1 MHARPPLSVL
11 AHVTKITALVIL
23 GVVLFF
29 ETVPRFVPLPGLSLD
44 ELNPPQ
50 LRSGSRRRAQPHPYL
65 SYALRPGWTSAED
78 AMEQVSH
85 NPLGFRGPEPQLPK
99 PAGIFRILCVGGSS
113 TYGSG
118 PTKDKN
124 TYPAVLQELLHERGA
139 TAVETVNLG
148 VKGWTTTESLI
159 NLSLRGMELEP
170 DLVVVYQAT
179 NDALATM
186 WPEPN
191 WDQTHFRTTW
201 TEFQRSGFELALE
214 HSRVYLML
222 REYLTDYSDSLLN
235 QDHYTIRN
243 QTSDYSEPDIDR
255 EVPERGV
262 LTYLR
267 NLRQMVALTR
277 AYGAQI
283 AFVRQAFH
291 PGEGTGPNPNSGAVR
306 KRVMGRLL
314 EAQEALGEELGVP
327 VIDVA
332 TELEAKAREQ
342 LESGGEQRVFT
353 NNVHLTNGGARE
365 LAKVLSRELIRLQ
378 LVPRS

>member
-1 MHARPPLSVL
+1 MSARPPQSTLARVAKIAVL
-11 AHVTKITALVIL
+11 VAI

-29 ETVPRFVPLPGLSLD
+29 ETVPRLVPIPGLGLD
-44 ELNPPQ
+44 ELDPPQ
-50 LRSGSRRRAQPHPYL
+50 LRSESSRRAGPHPYL
-65 SYALRPGWTSAED
+65 SYALRPGWTAPEGGR
-78 AMEQVSH
+78 EQASH
-85 NPLGFRGPEPQLPK
+85 SRLGFRGPEPQVPK
-99 PAGIFRILCVGGSS
+99 PAGTFRILCVGGSS

-118 PTKDKN
+118 PTKDKT
-124 TYPAVLQELLHERGA
+124 TYPAALQGLLRTRGA
-139 TAVETVNLG
+139 TRAETVNLG

-159 NLSLRGMELEP
+159 NLCLRGMELEP

-179 NDALATM
+179 NDALAAM

-201 TEFQRSGFELALE
+201 TEVQRSGLERALE

-222 REYLTDYSDSLLN
+222 RAYLSDYRADLLN

-243 QTSDYSEPDIDR
+243 QTSDYSEPDFDR
-255 EVPERGV
+255 EVPARGV
-262 LTYLR
+262 QTYVR

-283 AFVRQAFH
+283 VFVRQAFH
-291 PGEGTGPNPNSGAVR
+291 PGEGTGPNPHSGAVR

-314 EAQEALGEELGVP
+314 GAQEDLAAELDVP

-332 TELEAKAREQ
+332 SELEAKAREQ
-342 LESGGEQRVFT
+342 LESSGKQQVFT

-365 LAKVLSRELIRLQ
+365 LARVLSRELLRLQ
-378 LVPRS
+378 LVPRG